1 MANAERYAQWIV
13 DNQDKQGTPEF
24 DTVANAYRAA
34 RAEIPAAP
42 IPPAKTAPF
51 SLSDTALSAGQSIT
65 GAAKSLI
72 DAFGAGS
79 APAEYLGGVQKSLG
93 ESLSPARK
101 AEMQRRQQ
109 LEDIANKSGK
119 TLEEVSASLGG
130 VKEAPLTSAVQGVS
144 SSLPTIALGVGAG
157 ALGATLGAP
166 VALAAAVGI
175 GVKYL
180 IGALQGAGEV
190 KGTVYDAVR
199 DGLIAQGMPPEKAK
213 EKASESQNW
222 FGENWGTIASAA
234 GLGAWA
240 GGTGVESELLKKFS
254 KPVAKQIAEKEAAK
268 IAEKEATKGTIR
280 KYAEAGIKEALP
292 EGIQGGQSQYAEN
305 VAKTRA
311 GMETPAMQ
319 GVLGAAAR
327 DAAVGALTG
336 AAVRP
341 FTGNQAAVPVEEK
354 PVTTE
359 QTLEKKEEVPPAPRS
374 YGELVQQI
382 ERLKQEPQTPQIKA
396 EIATLREEAK
406 ALNIAEIER
415 HRAEAEQEAAD
426 VAKAKESAFAAT
438 EPQQVEMNL
447 KGGEAGTQQDLFGNP
462 IQQKE
467 AAPEPEKTAE
477 PEVQTGQMRLPLRR
491 TPEGQPTTTGQP
503 EPTITA
509 EDIMMTAIP
518 LRSAAKWVEKN
529 VTGRTLSQI
538 EDMVKRDP
546 SLIAGKDPRAQLLKT
561 LLQKEVPA
569 FEGVKNDVSNKNPA
583 TKPIVK
589 PRTSKPSVGVSN
601 EPSPVA
607 APVAAP
613 AVAPVTGG
621 AKAPVGR
628 GLVPTGQPAPKRVE
642 PKVAKPSAL
651 DEEEIQ
657 RRKDAEEMRLAME
670 AQDKAYAKGP
680 ALTPAIPAK
689 TVAAPAAPKATE
701 ATKVPAKEQAST
713 KEEADANDAWSKI
726 IDQASKSK
734 SPFEFL
740 DRYKENKNRKSRA
753 TLPGQTIDELK
764 AEIAADKTTAGKAL
778 NRLIKSGKVELVD
791 KSPTKGVGGEYDGSK
806 VKLFADGIPK
816 GHAIAVA
823 LHEVGA
829 HLGMKKMLGEAAY
842 QKVADRIIEMAKS
855 KEASPER
862 SLAQRALNRIPDE
875 DAARGKEV
883 VDDEAIAY
891 FVEELAK
898 AEASGELPKTG
909 PLRAIWN
916 QIRAA
921 IVSTINRTFGATFGM
936 GDLTA
941 EQIGAFA
948 SSAMTRESKT
958 GIETDAEVKRNFSV
972 SPSTEQI
979 IEGMG
984 PLSNEDKSIA
994 TKLIDGFNSE
1004 AGIDLVTQLRTQQA
1018 DSAAAI
1024 ESRFSKIFNGAV
1036 RDKLGKLNPMG
1047 LYRQAQD
1054 HAKLLLDY
1062 FERGAI
1068 EKDATTGLWK
1078 VIDSKNAP
1086 IAVYKLIDAY
1096 AEKNG
1101 YTRDRAT
1108 QIASRVLEAYRLD
1121 GLLKANPDFPSHIKP
1136 AEIAQLVAEYNA
1148 DPDFAAMNAAMD
1160 KPRIDLIDHM
1170 VAVGRLTKEMA
1181 AEWKSVIGYV
1191 PFDRIQDFSTNFAV
1205 RKKLT
1210 GKSPLAIS
1218 GNPELV
1224 GSFQRPVGNVFE
1236 NYINTLGWMVKEVM
1250 NNDARVTALTGLQ
1263 DLGAAKNQKRDAS
1276 GPNVVSAYINGEM
1289 NYWELPSKY
1298 DVMAFKDLNP
1308 PKWAIMRFLGQF
1320 SNILRTTVTALPPFA
1335 LKQVTDDVQRGIMTS
1350 GVKDATALVRMTL
1363 TNFPKLAFAELR
1375 GIQHPSVKDLREFGL
1390 GGGFD
1395 YLEGGPAAALL
1406 ADTGYKPRG
1415 KFKELLNRLNGIT
1428 RASDLAVRKAIYD
1441 QTLIETNDKLLAQ
1454 TRAREFINFRRR
1466 GASEFASI
1474 MTTTIPFYN
1483 SYVQGMDVLY
1493 RAASGIDS
1501 SASIGRAEAR
1511 KLFLSRAATVLTL
1524 STIYAL
1530 GKSDDDDYNE
1540 MDLRTRDNN
1549 WIIGDGIKLPV
1560 PGELGAVFKVI
1571 PERVVEY
1578 MRRKGT
1584 PEEQEA
1590 FEAVRTTLG
1599 YMFEQYVGRV
1609 TPIPQAVK
1617 PLIEAFTNH
1626 SFLTGRELE
1635 GIHQKGM
1642 TPSMRRSGG
1651 TSELAVAIAEF
1662 SRDQIGVE
1670 VSPIMIDNS
1679 LRGYFGS
1686 TAAMTTMV
1694 TDGLLNPTRMDRPL
1708 HKWALVSNYAY
1719 DPIGSRR
1726 ISEFYETR
1734 EKVGQV
1740 NATLNE
1746 LAKTD
1751 INAASDYYK
1760 AHEQEL
1766 ALVSSIN
1773 STLEQV
1779 EQTRAYRKY
1788 LDSKEAADTM
1798 TQEARKERLEE
1809 VRKYEVN
1816 LVNWLREAKVLIRNQ
1831 PQ

>member
-13 DNQDKQGTPEF
+13 ENQDKQGTPEF

-34 RAEIPAAP
+34 RAEVPAAP
-42 IPPAKTAPF
+42 ISPAKTAPF

-93 ESLSPARK
+93 ESISPARK

-109 LEDIANKSGK
+109 LEDIAAKSGK
-119 TLEEVSASLGG
+119 TLEEVSAGLGG
-130 VKEAPLTSAVQGVS
+130 VKEAPLTSAVQGVAS
-144 SSLPTIALGVGAG
+144 SVPTIALGVGAG

-199 DGLIAQGMPPEKAK
+199 DGLIAQGMSPEKAK

-268 IAEKEATKGTIR
+268 IAEKEATKGAIR
-280 KYAEAGIKEALP
+280 KYAEAGVKEAFP

-305 VAKTRA
+305 VALTRA

-341 FTGNQAAVPVEEK
+341 FTGNNAAPVEEK

-374 YGELVQQI
+374 YGELVQEI

-396 EIATLREEAK
+396 EIATLRDKAK
-406 ALNIAEIER
+406 DLNIAEIER
-415 HRAEAEQEAAD
+415 HRAEAEQEAANE
-426 VAKAKESAFAAT
+426 VKAKESAFAVT

-518 LRSAAKWVEKN
+518 LRSAAKWVETN
-529 VTGRTLSQI
+529 VTGRTLSQVD
-538 EDMVKRDP
+538 DMVKRDP

-561 LLQKEVPA
+561 LLQKEVPTFKETENVA
-569 FEGVKNDVSNKNPA
+569 PIK
-583 TKPIVK
+583 KPTPERINK
-589 PRTSKPSVGVSN
+589 PRANKPSVGVSN
-601 EPSPVA
+601 EPTNVA
-607 APVAAP
+607 PAITAAP
-613 AVAPVTGG
+613 AGG
-621 AKAPVGR
+621 PKAPVGR

-642 PKVAKPSAL
+642 PQVTKPSAL

-689 TVAAPAAPKATE
+689 TVAAPTTPKATE

-875 DAARGKEV
+875 DAARGKGV

-972 SPSTEQI
+972 SPSTEKI
-979 IEGMG
+979 VEDMG

-994 TKLIDGFNSE
+994 TKLIDGFKSE
-1004 AGIDLVTQLRTQQA
+1004 AGIDLITQLRTQQA

-1054 HAKLLLDY
+1054 HAKLLLEY
-1062 FERGAI
+1062 FQRGAM
-1068 EKDATTGLWK
+1068 EKNATTGLWEVK
-1078 VIDSKNAP
+1078 DSKAAP
-1086 IAVYKLIDAY
+1086 IEVYKLIDSY
-1096 AEKNG
+1096 AKKNG

-1160 KPRIDLIDHM
+1160 KPRIALIDHM
-1170 VAVGRLTKEMA
+1170 VDVGRLTKEMA
-1181 AEWKSVIGYV
+1181 ADWKAVAGYV
-1191 PFDRIQDFSTNFAV
+1191 PFDRIEDFSTKFAV

-1218 GNPELV
+1218 ANPELV
-1224 GSFQRPVGNVFE
+1224 GSLKRPVGNVFD

-1335 LKQVTDDVQRGIMTS
+1335 LKQVTDDVQRAIMTS
-1350 GVKDATALVRMTL
+1350 GVKDVPSLVRMSL

-1375 GIQHPSVKDLREFGL
+1375 GIQHPYVREFGAL
-1390 GGGFD
+1390 GLTGEFD
-1395 YLEGGPAAALL
+1395 FQAGRPAESLL
-1406 ADTGYKPRG
+1406 ADLGYKSRG
-1415 KFKELLNRLNGIT
+1415 KFKELMHRLNGIT

-1441 QTLIETNDKLLAQ
+1441 QTLIENQDKLLAQ

-1466 GASEFASI
+1466 GASEFASV

-1511 KLFLSRAATVLTL
+1511 KLFLSRAGTVLML

-1530 GKSDDDDYNE
+1530 GKSDDEDYAE

-1549 WIIGDGIKLPV
+1549 WILGGGVKLPV

-1609 TPIPQAVK
+1609 TPIPQAAK

-1642 TPSMRRSGG
+1642 TPSMRRAGG

-1662 SRDQIGVE
+1662 SRDSIGVE

-1760 AHEQEL
+1760 AHQQEL
-1766 ALVSSIN
+1766 ELVSSIN

-1798 TQEARKERLEE
+1798 TQETRQERLEE

-1816 LVNWLREAKVLIRNQ
+1816 LVSWLREAKVLIRNQ
-1831 PQ
+1831 AQ